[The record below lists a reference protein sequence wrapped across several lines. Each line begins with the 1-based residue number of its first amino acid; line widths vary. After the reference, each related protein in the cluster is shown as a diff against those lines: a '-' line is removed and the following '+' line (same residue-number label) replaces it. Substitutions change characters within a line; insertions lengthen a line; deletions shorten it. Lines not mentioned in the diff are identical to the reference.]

1 MTNLRFLLI
10 LVLAGA
16 ATLATFAAA
25 GGSFVDPL
33 DAPAQPTRFTAT
45 THLSAIA
52 RAGDRLVS
60 VGVRGLIV
68 LSDDEGRSWRQA
80 ASPVSSDL
88 VAVRFVTAKH
98 GWASGHDG
106 VILATRDG
114 GEHWEK
120 QLDGRMSAAL
130 LAAHFDQLVA
140 AGDGNAARLRKEV
153 ARNYE
158 NGPEMP
164 MLDLWFEDDQTGWAA
179 GPFGTLLGTADGG
192 KTWTS
197 WMEKV
202 DNPKMLH
209 YNAVR
214 AVGGDIYLASEQ
226 GTIFKLDRARQRFVP
241 VATGYQGSFFGVT
254 GTRDYVIAYGLRGTA
269 YRSRK
274 GGTAWERLGTG
285 VPGGI
290 TGATVLDDGLLLFVS
305 QDGRLIASRNQGE
318 SFESVPIARPGLFT
332 DVTRAGA
339 GRILITGLGGVQVAA
354 LPRTLAP

>member
-1 MTNLRFLLI
+1 MTVRLQLS

-16 ATLATFAAA
+16 LSLAAFAAA
-25 GGSFVDPL
+25 DNKFRDPL
-33 DAPAQPTRFTAT
+33 DAPAQSTRFTAST
-45 THLSAIA
+45 QLSAIA
-52 RAGDRLVS
+52 RAGERLVS

-68 LSDDEGRSWRQA
+68 LSDDEGKTWRQA
-80 ASPVSSDL
+80 ASPVGSDL
-88 VAVRFVTAKH
+88 VAVRFVTPRR

-106 VILATRDG
+106 VILATHDG
-114 GEHWEK
+114 GERWVK
-120 QLDGRMSAAL
+120 QLDGRMAASL
-130 LAAHFDQLVA
+130 LAAHFDKLAA
-140 AGDGNAARLRKEV
+140 AGDANAARLRKEV

-164 MLDLWFEDDQTGWAA
+164 MLDLWFEDERTGWAA

-202 DNPKMLH
+202 DNPRMLH

-226 GTIFKLDRARQRFVP
+226 GTIFKLDRARQRFMP
-241 VATGYQGSFFGVT
+241 VSTGYKGSFFGVT

-274 GGTAWERLGTG
+274 GGDTWERLATG
-285 VPGGI
+285 VPGGL

-305 QDGRLIASRNQGE
+305 QDGRLVASRNQGD
-318 SFESVPIARPGLFT
+318 SFEPLPVTRPGLFT

-339 GRILITGLGGVQVAA
+339 GRILITGVGGVQGAA
-354 LPRTLAP
+354 LPRTLVP